1 MEGECTAKGSN
12 AGTKAQQKSEKKVIK
27 LTLLLAI
34 LWMIIVLLP
43 LFTWILFGK
52 NRIRINWAIHQ
63 MEKRYGEEFTFKR
76 SVTFLE
82 APDGLEFYVEA
93 DDYPNRLIR
102 VQVKWIKGKQVV
114 TDGFLGM
121 KFERET
127 REFLEKTLE
136 EALDAEVH
144 VEYYGNL
151 SDSAMPEGASGDMT
165 FEEYIQLSSSKVRF
179 YAITAYQC
187 NDEEE
192 RAEIERIVEEA
203 FVNNGICCTDRRIY
217 FDDGNGYFEEMTN
230 REIIPGLYLIK
241 KYYSCEFNFEMV
253 DMTGFSESEWED
265 SSTEE

>member
-1 MEGECTAKGSN
+1 MEGERTAKGSN
-12 AGTKAQQKSEKKVIK
+12 AGMKAQQKNEKKVIK

-114 TDGFLGM
+114 TDSFLGV
-121 KFERET
+121 KFEQET
-127 REFLEKTLE
+127 EKLLKETLE
-136 EALDAEVH
+136 ETLDAEAYVA
-144 VEYYGNL
+144 YSG
-151 SDSAMPEGASGDMT
+151 DPGAMPEGASSDMT
-165 FEEYIQLSSSKVRF
+165 LEEYAQLPSSSIGF
-179 YAITAYQC
+179 YAQFLIHLWQ
-187 NDEEE
+187 
-192 RAEIERIVEEA
+192 
-203 FVNNGICCTDRRIY
+203 
-217 FDDGNGYFEEMTN
+217 TN
-230 REIIPGLYLIK
+230 FI
-241 KYYSCEFNFEMV
+241 
-253 DMTGFSESEWED
+253 
-265 SSTEE
+265 

>member
-1 MEGECTAKGSN
+1 MESECAVKAKNVES
-12 AGTKAQQKSEKKVIK
+12 KVKQKNDKRVIK
-27 LTLLLAI
+27 ITLLLSI
-34 LWMIIVLLP
+34 FWMIIVLLP
-43 LFTWILFGK
+43 LFMWLLFGK

-127 REFLEKTLE
+127 RELLEETLE
-136 EALDAEVH
+136 DALDAEVH

-165 FEEYIQLSSSKVRF
+165 FEEYIQLSSSKIRF

-192 RAEIERIVEEA
+192 RAEIERMVEEA
-203 FVNNGICCTDRRIY
+203 FVNNGICCTEGRIY
-217 FDDGNGYFEEMTN
+217 FDDGNGHYEEMLD
-230 REIIPGLYLIK
+230 REVSLDVYMFK
-241 KYYSCEFNFEMV
+241 EYYASEIRFKME
-253 DMTGFSESEWED
+253 DMTGFSEVKWE
-265 SSTEE
+265 ER

>member
-1 MEGECTAKGSN
+1 MEGERTAKGSN
-12 AGTKAQQKSEKKVIK
+12 DGTKAQQKNEKKVIK

-76 SVTFLE
+76 SVTYLE

-127 REFLEKTLE
+127 RELLEETLE
-136 EALDAEVH
+136 DALDAEVH

-165 FEEYIQLSSSKVRF
+165 FEEYIQLSSSKIRF

-192 RAEIERIVEEA
+192 RAEIERMVEEA
-203 FVNNGICCTDRRIY
+203 FVNNGICCTDGRIY
-217 FDDGNGYFEEMTN
+217 FDDGNGYFEEVLN
-230 REIIPGLYLIK
+230 REMTPDVYMYM
-241 KYYSCEFNFEMV
+241 KYYSCVFSFEME
-253 DMTGFSESEWED
+253 DLTGFSKSGWREPRGQ
-265 SSTEE
+265 